1 MSYIWVVII
10 VIILIV
16 ENVYYNTKIRYKFKT
31 PNTFDIHEIEVLDN
45 DGDTVKNDVLIYN
58 VSYSKELNKS
68 YFDKYKYTYEPKM
81 LLLTRLIKP
90 VKESCKTFKN
100 IDKDTAITDIAE
112 GVVPYINYMD
122 NMIQPSNSYKVLSN
136 IPDLKITTDN
146 EYVYIK

>member
-1 MSYIWVVII
+1 
-10 VIILIV
+10 
-16 ENVYYNTKIRYKFKT
+16 
-31 PNTFDIHEIEVLDN
+31 
-45 DGDTVKNDVLIYN
+45 
-58 VSYSKELNKS
+58 
-68 YFDKYKYTYEPKM
+68 M

-122 NMIQPSNSYKVLSN
+122 NMIQPSNNYKVLSN